1 MTAAT
6 PVQIGNLRDL
16 QKKAFDHSE
25 GKGFH
30 EDDDL
35 RHLAREVLD
44 IGYHRPLP
52 DDVQTFID
60 GIQGV
65 WKELHAA
72 KRLLLI
78 VSEVTEAYEA
88 LREVGHF
95 RGWVSPTGKPE
106 GVPSELADIFVR
118 TAEFAE
124 TVSID
129 TQDATEEKMAYNAT
143 RPYKHGKRF

>member
-1 MTAAT
+1 MTTAT
-6 PVQIGNLRDL
+6 PVQIGNLREL

-25 GKGFH
+25 SKGFH
-30 EDDDL
+30 DDDDL
-35 RHLAREVLD
+35 GEVARRILD

-60 GIQGV
+60 GIQAT
-65 WKELHAA
+65 WKEMHAA

-78 VSEVTEAYEA
+78 VSEVSEAYEA

-95 RGWVSPTGKPE
+95 RGWTSPTGKPE
-106 GVPSELADIFVR
+106 GVPSELADILVR

-124 TVSID
+124 TVRID
-129 TQDATEEKMAYNAT
+129 VQGATEEKMTYNST
-143 RPYKHGKRF
+143 RPHKHGKRF